1 MLKTFGEDFEYG
13 TRRVLQAIDDAA
25 ELGVTMT
32 WYQTIYK
39 ILGVMKLTRNAIWG
53 LLYQD
58 FGHAPTYKTI
68 DLCRL
73 YAGKKNYQY
82 QQDKRCCSVR

>member
-1 MLKTFGEDFEYG
+1 MTAIGCFMDQDYEYG

-39 ILGVMKLTRNAIWG
+39 ILLGVMKLTRNAI
-53 LLYQD
+53 
-58 FGHAPTYKTI
+58 
-68 DLCRL
+68 
-73 YAGKKNYQY
+73 
-82 QQDKRCCSVR
+82 